1 MMSQKYNEPIVGYIE
16 STGRF
21 VCNTEI
27 YQEKL
32 KDQVKFI
39 ALISKELNGRF
50 MGAFQEHSENVKKLE
65 QLDPDKIKMKFR
77 SMTSTFFAQLK
88 ENLNNQRLEVLQQI
102 QNSKGLHN
110 LETILEGSKEFFNVI
125 DNARMGQLH
134 SKQD

>member
-39 ALISKELNGRF
+39 ALISKELNGKF
-50 MGAFQEHSENVKKLE
+50 MSAFQEHNENVKKLE
-65 QLDPDKIKMKFR
+65 QLDPEMIKRKFR
-77 SMTSTFFAQLK
+77 TMTSNYFAQLK
-88 ENLNNQRLEVLQQI
+88 ENLNTQRLQVL
-102 QNSKGLHN
+102 
-110 LETILEGSKEFFNVI
+110 
-125 DNARMGQLH
+125 
-134 SKQD
+134 